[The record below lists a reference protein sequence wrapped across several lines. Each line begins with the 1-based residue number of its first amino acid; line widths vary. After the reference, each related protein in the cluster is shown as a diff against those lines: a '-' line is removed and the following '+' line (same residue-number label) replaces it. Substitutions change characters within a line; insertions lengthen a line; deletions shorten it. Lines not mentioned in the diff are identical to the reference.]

1 MFMQNFIN
9 EIDFQALLQVS
20 IIIGSSILISII
32 AYFISKKYI
41 IKIIHKLIF
50 KTKSELD
57 NTFIK
62 TGFFEQLAHLV
73 PPVIILYFSQFYPQN
88 ISSSV
93 SQIIK
98 FWIAVVIIKTIDK
111 FLSTTLEIY
120 NTLEIS
126 KDKPIK
132 GYIQLLKMIV
142 YILGFIIAVCVLVGI
157 SPWGV
162 LSGVGAFTA
171 VLMFIFKDTILSLV
185 ASVQI
190 VANDLFRVGDWI
202 EAENFGADGEVIDI
216 ALHSV
221 KVQNWDKTIVTI
233 PTYKFMESSF
243 KNWRGMEK
251 SGGRRIKRSLFI
263 DVNSIK
269 FCNTEL
275 LEKLDKIEILKEYL
289 KEKQKVVDTTNE
301 ITLNKRKLTNIG
313 TFREYIKRYLENNP
327 NIDSKNFTFIIRQLQ
342 TTSKGVPLE
351 VYAFSNKNKW
361 AEYEAVQSDIFDH
374 LLVALK
380 EFDLRLYQEPSGEL
394 VTLK

>member
-1 MFMQNFIN
+1 MQNFIN

-20 IIIGSSILISII
+20 IIMGSSILISII

-73 PPVIILYFSQFYPQN
+73 PPVVILYFSQFYPQN

-269 FCNTEL
+269 FCSTEL
-275 LEKLDKIEILKEYL
+275 LERLDKIEILKEYL

-342 TTSKGVPLE
+342 PTSKGVPLE

>member
-1 MFMQNFIN
+1 MQNFIN

-88 ISSSV
+88 ISSGV

-289 KEKQKVVDTTNE
+289 KEKQKVVDTTDE

-342 TTSKGVPLE
+342 PTSKGVPLE

>member
-1 MFMQNFIN
+1 MQNFIN

>member
-1 MFMQNFIN
+1 MQNFIN

-342 TTSKGVPLE
+342 PTSKGVPLE

-394 VTLK
+394 GTLK

>member
-1 MFMQNFIN
+1 MQNFIN

-289 KEKQKVVDTTNE
+289 KEKQKVVDTTDE

-342 TTSKGVPLE
+342 PTSKGVPLE

-394 VTLK
+394 GTLK